1 MNKKEYNELLI
12 KYYTENNSFI
22 EKGIFTVS
30 AGAITVLLGFSDK
43 IQSTNLYYYIA
54 IWGFVLT
61 LFLQLISARISKE
74 GCDKGLDKN
83 HPENGNIW
91 FQWSEIIN
99 NVFLITFML
108 SVVFAGISILNN
120 CNQKTQIRTNSDNT
134 KFEQIIKA
142 KEFEYHIK
150 NGGEN
155 E

>member
-1 MNKKEYNELLI
+1 MNKKEYSELLI

-43 IQSTNLYYYIA
+43 IQSPTLYHIA

-74 GCDKGLDKN
+74 GCDKGLDKD

-91 FQWSEIIN
+91 FKWSEIIN
-99 NVFLITFML
+99 NIFLVTFML
-108 SVVFAGISILNN
+108 SVILAGVSILNN
-120 CNQKTQIRTNSDNT
+120 NKQDIRGQIKDNNT
-134 KFEQIIKA
+134 TFEQTIKA
-142 KEFEYHIK
+142 KDFEYYIK
-150 NGGEN
+150 KVGNN

>member
-1 MNKKEYNELLI
+1 MNKKEYSELLI

-30 AGAITVLLGFSDK
+30 AGAITVLLGCSDK
-43 IQSTNLYYYIA
+43 IQSPTLYHIA

-74 GCDKGLDKN
+74 GCDKGLDKE

-91 FQWSEIIN
+91 FKWSEFIN
-99 NVFLITFML
+99 NTFLITFMI
-108 SVVFAGISILNN
+108 SVIFAGISILNN
-120 CNQKTQIRTNSDNT
+120 HKQDIQNQVKYDNS
-134 KFEQIIKA
+134 KFEQTIKA
-142 KEFEYHIK
+142 KDFEYYIK
-150 NGGEN
+150 KEGTN

>member
-1 MNKKEYNELLI
+1 MNKKEYSELLI

-43 IQSTNLYYYIA
+43 IQVLALYHIA

-74 GCDKGLDKN
+74 GCDKGLDKE

-91 FQWSEIIN
+91 FKWSEIIN
-99 NVFLITFML
+99 NIFLITFIL
-108 SVVFAGISILNN
+108 SVIFAGISILNN
-120 CNQKTQIRTNSDNT
+120 HKHDIQNQVKNDNSR
-134 KFEQIIKA
+134 FEQTIKA
-142 KEFEYHIK
+142 SNFEYHIK
-150 NGGEN
+150 KESTN

>member
-1 MNKKEYNELLI
+1 MDQNEYNELLI

-43 IQSTNLYYYIA
+43 IQDPTLYYIA
-54 IWGFVLT
+54 LWGFVLT

-74 GCDKGLDKN
+74 GCDKGLDEN

-91 FQWSEIIN
+91 FKWSEIIN
-99 NVFLITFML
+99 NTFLITFML
-108 SVVFAGISILNN
+108 SVVFAGVAILNN
-120 CNQKTQIRTNSDNT
+120 CNCEVQAQIGSNA
-134 KFEQIIKA
+134 KFEQTIKA
-142 KEFEYHIK
+142 KDFEYHIK
-150 NGGEN
+150 KEGYN

>member
-1 MNKKEYNELLI
+1 MNKKEYSELLI

-43 IQSTNLYYYIA
+43 IQSQTLYHIA

-74 GCDKGLDKN
+74 GCDKGLDKD

-91 FQWSEIIN
+91 FNWSEIIN
-99 NVFLITFML
+99 NIFLVTFML
-108 SVVFAGISILNN
+108 SVILAGVSILNN
-120 CNQKTQIRTNSDNT
+120 NKQDIRGQLKDNNNT
-134 KFEQIIKA
+134 TFEQTIKA
-142 KEFEYHIK
+142 KDFEYHIK
-150 NGGEN
+150 QGVKN

>member
-1 MNKKEYNELLI
+1 MNKKEYSELLI

-43 IQSTNLYYYIA
+43 IQSPTLYHIA

-61 LFLQLISARISKE
+61 LFLQLISAKISKE
-74 GCDKGLDKN
+74 GCDKGLDKV

-99 NVFLITFML
+99 NIFLVTFML
-108 SVVFAGISILNN
+108 SVILAGVSILNN
-120 CNQKTQIRTNSDNT
+120 NKQDIRGQLKDNNNT
-134 KFEQIIKA
+134 TFEQTIKA
-142 KEFEYHIK
+142 KDFEYYIK
-150 NGGEN
+150 KEGYN

>member
-1 MNKKEYNELLI
+1 MNKKEYSELLI

-22 EKGIFTVS
+22 AKGIFTVS

-43 IQSTNLYYYIA
+43 IQSPTLYHIA

-74 GCDKGLDKN
+74 GCDKGLDKD

-91 FQWSEIIN
+91 FKWSEIIN

-108 SVVFAGISILNN
+108 SVVFAGFSILNN
-120 CNQKTQIRTNSDNT
+120 CKQETQAPINNNT
-134 KFEQIIKA
+134 KFEQTIKA
-142 KEFEYHIK
+142 KDFEYYIK
-150 NGGEN
+150 QGVEH